1 MGLAALCVW
10 VSIQHC
16 VPKTFAEGEHEM
28 SKLAILGLLAVT
40 AMVTTACSRSP
51 GAPITQEELMRRA
64 QTLVDAIAIGD
75 RRPFEKYYSLVSI
88 IVDETGHIMD
98 KKTFVE
104 AQSPL
109 PTGYSG
115 SIKLVKPQSRIF
127 GDTAVLSYDLDETET
142 IYGQQMKARYHET
155 DTWVRRDGEYQI
167 VAEQVLRYYE
177 DPAPGR
183 PDAKHNRDYVG
194 TYQLAPG
201 VLLTVS
207 AEGEQLIR
215 QRAGRDKEPLTL
227 EAPDLYFRKGIEGR
241 LLFQRNE
248 QGKVMALIDRRN
260 NEDVVWK
267 RLAVKSP

>member
-1 MGLAALCVW
+1 
-10 VSIQHC
+10 
-16 VPKTFAEGEHEM
+16 M
-28 SKLAILGLLAVT
+28 SRFAILGLLAASVLGM
-40 AMVTTACSRSP
+40 ADCSRSP
-51 GAPITQEELMRRA
+51 GVPITQAELMRRTQA
-64 QTLVDAIAIGD
+64 IIDAIAIGD
-75 RRPFEKYYSLVSI
+75 RRPFEKYYAADSI

-98 KKTFVE
+98 KKAFVE

-115 SIKLVKPQSRIF
+115 SIRLLKPQSRIL
-127 GDTAVLSYDLDETET
+127 GDTAVLSYDMDETET
-142 IYGQQMKARYHET
+142 IYGQELKARYHET

-183 PDAKHNRDYVG
+183 LDAKHYSDYVG

-207 AEGEQLIR
+207 AEGGQLIR
-215 QRAGRDKEPLTL
+215 QRAGRAKELLTA
-227 EAPDLYFRKGIEGR
+227 EAPDLYFRKGVEGR
-241 LLFQRNE
+241 LLFQRDE
-248 QGKVMALIDRRN
+248 QGRVIALIDRRN

-267 RLAVKSP
+267 RFAVKSP